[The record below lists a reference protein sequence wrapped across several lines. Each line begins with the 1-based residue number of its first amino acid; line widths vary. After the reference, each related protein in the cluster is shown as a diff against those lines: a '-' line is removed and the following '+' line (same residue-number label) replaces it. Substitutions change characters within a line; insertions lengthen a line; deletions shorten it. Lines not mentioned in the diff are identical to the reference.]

1 MQSWRRWSHA
11 LFGGALLLVLGWAPA
26 AAQSIKGTVTDSANQ
41 RPLEGALVSV
51 VGTNKRAMTKANGEY
66 ELTDVAAGTLLVRV
80 QMIGYAPAARRIALA
95 AGDDATVDFALVLKP
110 IELEE
115 MVSIG
120 YGTVARDN
128 LSTAVSTVSAEEV
141 NGQANAS
148 ADAALAGR
156 APGVQVIQN
165 AGNPGNAISVRVR
178 GTASI
183 TANNQPL
190 YVVDGV
196 PVISEDLS
204 QLGLGGQGIRA
215 ITGLSA
221 EDIASIDVLKDAAS
235 ASIYGSRGSN
245 GVVLIT
251 TKRGQE
257 GRGTVTF
264 SSYYGSQSVLKKI
277 DLLNGPQYLEYMRE
291 AAANDGYDPD
301 DWFPATGANTD
312 WQDEVFRT
320 APISGAEIAA
330 AGGTDRIRYRVSGS
344 WFDQKGVVI
353 TSAYRRLGGRANLD
367 FQATPRLFITTGLAL
382 TGERNN
388 RIEADDNLEGIVGN
402 AIAHEPFFPVRQ
414 PDGRFTSIADGMAYV
429 NTLDLAAHNTTKA
442 LTNTVLANIEA
453 RYDLGHGLQLTGR
466 AGADIYGL
474 TEEQYQS
481 PLVPGSDGAK
491 YGGVAKRGY
500 SNGRRYV
507 FDAFLNYDRSWG
519 GRHQLSLTGG
529 GSIERSRT
537 DNSFIRGEI
546 LTDEKLHQVS
556 NATNATQFSGTFAE
570 NALVSYLGRV
580 NYTLDGKYLL
590 GLAFRRDGA
599 SVFGPDN
606 RYGFFPGGSA
616 AWILSRE
623 GFLANSR
630 TVSLLKLR
638 ASLGRTGNQGLGNYP
653 YQSTYCTANYGDE
666 PGYYP
671 CNLGNTAL
679 GWEKT
684 TQTNLGFDL
693 ELWNGR
699 AAFTAD
705 WYNKST
711 TDLLLSRPIP
721 GSSGYTSFTDNIGAM
736 RNRGLE
742 LVFTAVPLQPTRA
755 DGLRLVST
763 LNLSF
768 NRNQVTALYND
779 QPFSTGYYD
788 MNRVAVGHPLGEFH
802 AYKFLGVDPTTGDA
816 IYKDTNND
824 GNITTEDKTFV
835 GNPWPDYTG
844 GLTTTLSW
852 KRFDLTGFF
861 QFSKGNKVFNGM
873 RVFSDEGGYNYDNK
887 FSDVLDRWQQ
897 AGDKTDQPRAS
908 FDGTSGARLI
918 SSRMIEDGSY
928 IRLQDLTLGYQLPEA
943 VAASMRL
950 SSARL
955 YVRGQNVFTSTDYS
969 GYNPEVNSNGSTAS
983 ASLATDF
990 YAYPVARTWSFGI
1003 QAGW

>member
-1 MQSWRRWSHA
+1 M
-11 LFGGALLLVLGWAPA
+11 
-26 AAQSIKGTVTDSANQ
+26 
-41 RPLEGALVSV
+41 
-51 VGTNKRAMTKANGEY
+51 
-66 ELTDVAAGTLLVRV
+66 
-80 QMIGYAPAARRIALA
+80 
-95 AGDDATVDFALVLKP
+95 
-110 IELEE
+110 
-115 MVSIG
+115 
-120 YGTVARDN
+120 
-128 LSTAVSTVSAEEV
+128 
-141 NGQANAS
+141 
-148 ADAALAGR
+148 
-156 APGVQVIQN
+156 
-165 AGNPGNAISVRVR
+165 
-178 GTASI
+178 
-183 TANNQPL
+183 
-190 YVVDGV
+190 
-196 PVISEDLS
+196 
-204 QLGLGGQGIRA
+204 
-215 ITGLSA
+215 
-221 EDIASIDVLKDAAS
+221 
-235 ASIYGSRGSN
+235 
-245 GVVLIT
+245 
-251 TKRGQE
+251 
-257 GRGTVTF
+257 
-264 SSYYGSQSVLKKI
+264 
-277 DLLNGPQYLEYMRE
+277 
-291 AAANDGYDPD
+291 
-301 DWFPATGANTD
+301 
-312 WQDEVFRT
+312 
-320 APISGAEIAA
+320 
-330 AGGTDRIRYRVSGS
+330 
-344 WFDQKGVVI
+344 
-353 TSAYRRLGGRANLD
+353 
-367 FQATPRLFITTGLAL
+367 
-382 TGERNN
+382 
-388 RIEADDNLEGIVGN
+388 
-402 AIAHEPFFPVRQ
+402 
-414 PDGRFTSIADGMAYV
+414 
-429 NTLDLAAHNTTKA
+429 
-442 LTNTVLANIEA
+442 
-453 RYDLGHGLQLTGR
+453 
-466 AGADIYGL
+466 
-474 TEEQYQS
+474 
-481 PLVPGSDGAK
+481 PGSDGAK

-507 FDAFLNYDRSWG
+507 FDAFLNYDRNWG
-519 GRHQLSLTGG
+519 GRHQLNLTAGS
-529 GSIERSRT
+529 SIERSRT

-546 LTDEKLHQVS
+546 LTDEKLHEVS

-570 NALVSYLGRV
+570 NGLVSYLGRV

-616 AWILSRE
+616 AWIMSRE

-630 TVSLLKLR
+630 SISLLKLR
-638 ASLGRTGNQGLGNYP
+638 ASLGRTGNQGLGDYP

-671 CNLGNTAL
+671 CNLGNNAL

-755 DGLRLVST
+755 DGLRLVT
-763 LNLSF
+763 TINLSF

-788 MNRVAVGHPLGEFH
+788 INRVAVGHPLGEFH

-824 GNITTEDKTFV
+824 GDITTEDKTFV

-844 GLTTTLSW
+844 GLTTTVSW
-852 KRFDLTGFF
+852 NRFDLTGFF

-897 AGDKTDQPRAS
+897 AGDQTDQPRAS

-950 SSARL
+950 SNARL
-955 YVRGQNVFTSTDYS
+955 YIRGQNVFTSTDYS